1 MRFPE
6 LLIIQ
11 SAKFPANPQAPPVP
25 APPAGCHGNRGCRER
40 AAVAIDGLWRG
51 KPEKDM
57 RSWLR
62 VALAAALLATS
73 VGGASGQNYPE
84 RPVRVVIAFP
94 AGGTIDTLG
103 RILAQKLTEAW
114 GENVVIENRP
124 GAGGNI
130 GAAAAAKSA
139 PDGYTLHLGAQSLA
153 VNVTLQPS
161 KDFDPITDF
170 DPIMLVATAQDV
182 LLVPP
187 NSPFRSVKELVDY
200 AKAHPAELNY
210 ASLGTGTS
218 GHLATVMFSD
228 LAGIKLQHVPYTSVS
243 QAATDVIS
251 GRIAVFLPTLGG
263 HIGNVTAGRMRALA
277 VSGPSRAVQLP
288 DVPTFSELG
297 VKFVDETSWYALF
310 APKGTRRD
318 IIDKINAELERILAL
333 PDVREKGVTL
343 GYRYIGGSPEK
354 LAAFLASE
362 IAKWAEVAKSASL
375 K

>member
-1 MRFPE
+1 MRSRSLAGVLGVLA
-6 LLIIQ
+6 LLILTTT
-11 SAKFPANPQAPPVP
+11 SAPA
-25 APPAGCHGNRGCRER
+25 
-40 AAVAIDGLWRG
+40 
-51 KPEKDM
+51 
-57 RSWLR
+57 
-62 VALAAALLATS
+62 
-73 VGGASGQNYPE
+73 YPD
-84 RPVRVVIAFP
+84 RPVRIVIAFP

-114 GENVVIENRP
+114 GQNVVIENRP

-139 PDGYTLHLGAQSLA
+139 PDGYTLHFGAQTLA

-161 KDFDPITDF
+161 KEFDPVKDF

-187 NSPFRSVKELVDY
+187 SSPFRSVKELIAY
-200 AKAHPAELNY
+200 AKAHPGELNY

-218 GHLATVMFSD
+218 GHLATVMFAD
-228 LAGIKLQHVPYTSVS
+228 LAGITLQHVPYTSVS
-243 QAATDVIS
+243 QAATDVMS

-277 VSGPSRAVQLP
+277 VSGEKRAAQLP

-310 APKGTRRD
+310 APKGTPKE
-318 IIDKINAELERILAL
+318 IIGKVNADVERILAL
-333 PDVREKGVTL
+333 SDVKEKAVTL
-343 GYRYIGGSPEK
+343 GYRYVGGPPEK
-354 LAAFLASE
+354 LDAFLKHE
-362 IAKWAEVAKSASL
+362 IAKWAQLAHSASL
-375 K
+375 

>member
-1 MRFPE
+1 MR
-6 LLIIQ
+6 L
-11 SAKFPANPQAPPVP
+11 KFWPV
-25 APPAGCHGNRGCRER
+25 ALVA
-40 AAVAIDGLWRG
+40 AAVLVSGWRT
-51 KPEKDM
+51 D
-57 RSWLR
+57 
-62 VALAAALLATS
+62 TS
-73 VGGASGQNYPE
+73 AQSYPD
-84 RPVRVVIAFP
+84 RPVHMLIAFP
-94 AGGTIDTLG
+94 GGGTIDMLG

-114 GENVVIENRP
+114 GQNVVIENRP

-139 PDGYTLHLGAQSLA
+139 PDGYTLHFGAQTLA

-161 KDFDPITDF
+161 KEFDPVKDF

-182 LLVPP
+182 LVVPP
-187 NSPFRSVKELVDY
+187 NSPFHSVKELIDY
-200 AKAHPAELNY
+200 AKVHPGELNY

-277 VSGPSRAVQLP
+277 VSGRARAVQLP
-288 DVPTFSELG
+288 DV
-297 VKFVDETSWYALF
+297 
-310 APKGTRRD
+310 
-318 IIDKINAELERILAL
+318 ERILAM
-333 PDVREKGVTL
+333 PDVKEKGVTL
-343 GYRYIGGSPEK
+343 YRFVGGSPEK
-354 LAAFLASE
+354 LGAFLKSE
-362 IAKWAEVAKSASL
+362 IAKWAEVAQSASL

>member
-1 MRFPE
+1 MRMKS
-6 LLIIQ
+6 L
-11 SAKFPANPQAPPVP
+11 
-25 APPAGCHGNRGCRER
+25 AGVMAV
-40 AAVAIDGLWRG
+40 AAV
-51 KPEKDM
+51 
-57 RSWLR
+57 
-62 VALAAALLATS
+62 LAAGT
-73 VGGASGQNYPE
+73 GAAAQSYPE
-84 RPVRVVIAFP
+84 RPVRIVIAFP

-114 GENVVIENRP
+114 GQNVVIENRP
-124 GAGGNI
+124 GGGGNI

-139 PDGYTLHLGAQSLA
+139 PDGTTLHFGAQTLG

-161 KDFDPITDF
+161 KDFDPVKDF

-182 LLVPP
+182 LLVPTS
-187 NSPFRSVKELVDY
+187 SPFRTVNELIDY
-200 AKAHPAELNY
+200 AKAHPGELNY

-228 LAGIKLQHVPYTSVS
+228 LAGITLQHVPYTTVS
-243 QAATDVIS
+243 QATTDVIS

-277 VSGPSRAVQLP
+277 VSGKARAAQLP
-288 DVPTFSELG
+288 EVPTFTELG

-310 APKGTRRD
+310 APKGTPKE
-318 IIDKINAELERILAL
+318 IIAKVNGDVARILAL
-333 PDVREKGVTL
+333 PDMKEKAVTL
-343 GYRYIGGSPEK
+343 GYRYVGGTPDA
-354 LAAFLASE
+354 LAAFLRSE

>member
-1 MRFPE
+1 MKS
-6 LLIIQ
+6 L
-11 SAKFPANPQAPPVP
+11 
-25 APPAGCHGNRGCRER
+25 AGVMAV
-40 AAVAIDGLWRG
+40 AAV
-51 KPEKDM
+51 
-57 RSWLR
+57 
-62 VALAAALLATS
+62 LAAGT
-73 VGGASGQNYPE
+73 GAAAQSYPE
-84 RPVRVVIAFP
+84 RPVRIVIAFP

-114 GENVVIENRP
+114 GQNVVIENRP
-124 GAGGNI
+124 GGGGNI

-139 PDGYTLHLGAQSLA
+139 PDGTTLHFGAQTLG

-161 KDFDPITDF
+161 KDFDPVKDF

-182 LLVPP
+182 LLVPTS
-187 NSPFRSVKELVDY
+187 SPFRTVNELIDY
-200 AKAHPAELNY
+200 AKAHPGELNY

-228 LAGIKLQHVPYTSVS
+228 LAGITLQHVPYTTVS
-243 QAATDVIS
+243 QATTDVIS

-277 VSGPSRAVQLP
+277 VSGKARAAQLP
-288 DVPTFSELG
+288 EVPTFTELG

-310 APKGTRRD
+310 APKGTPQE
-318 IIDKINAELERILAL
+318 IIAKVNTDVARILAL
-333 PDVREKGVTL
+333 PDMKEKAVTL
-343 GYRYIGGSPEK
+343 GYRYVGGSPDA
-354 LAAFLASE
+354 LAAFLRSE

>member
-1 MRFPE
+1 
-6 LLIIQ
+6 
-11 SAKFPANPQAPPVP
+11 
-25 APPAGCHGNRGCRER
+25 
-40 AAVAIDGLWRG
+40 
-51 KPEKDM
+51 M

-73 VGGASGQNYPE
+73 VGGASAQNYPE

-277 VSGPSRAVQLP
+277 VSGARRAVQLP

-318 IIDKINAELERILAL
+318 IIDKVNAELERILAL

-362 IAKWAEVAKSASL
+362 ITKWAEVAKSASL

>member
-1 MRFPE
+1 MR
-6 LLIIQ
+6 LKSI
-11 SAKFPANPQAPPVP
+11 
-25 APPAGCHGNRGCRER
+25 AG
-40 AAVAIDGLWRG
+40 ALVML
-51 KPEKDM
+51 P
-57 RSWLR
+57 
-62 VALAAALLATS
+62 ALAASA
-73 VGGASGQNYPE
+73 GASAQGYPD
-84 RPVRVVIAFP
+84 RPVRMLIAFP

-114 GENVVIENRP
+114 GQNVVVENRP
-124 GAGGNI
+124 GGGGNI

-139 PDGYTLHLGAQSLA
+139 PDGYTLHLGAQTLG

-161 KDFDPITDF
+161 KEFDPVKDF

-187 NSPFRSVKELVDY
+187 TSPFASVKELIDY
-200 AKAHPAELNY
+200 AHAHPGELNY

-243 QAATDVIS
+243 QAATDVMS
-251 GRIAVFLPTLGG
+251 GRIAIFLPTLGG

-277 VSGPSRAVQLP
+277 VSGATRAAQLP

-310 APKGTRRD
+310 APRGTPKE
-318 IIDKINAELERILAL
+318 IIARVNADVERILAL
-333 PDVREKGVTL
+333 PDVKEKGVTL
-343 GYRYIGGSPEK
+343 GYRYVGGPPNK
-354 LAAFLASE
+354 LERFLRDE

>member
-1 MRFPE
+1 MRLK
-6 LLIIQ
+6 LL
-11 SAKFPANPQAPPVP
+11 P
-25 APPAGCHGNRGCRER
+25 
-40 AAVAIDGLWRG
+40 
-51 KPEKDM
+51 
-57 RSWLR
+57 
-62 VALAAALLATS
+62 VALIAVGLAVSGLQTNVAAQ
-73 VGGASGQNYPE
+73 GYPE
-84 RPVRVVIAFP
+84 RPVRLLIAFP

-114 GENVVIENRP
+114 GQNVVIENRP

-130 GAAAAAKSA
+130 GAAAAVKSA
-139 PDGYTLHLGAQSLA
+139 PDGYTLHLGAQTLA

-161 KDFDPITDF
+161 TEFDPVKDFE
-170 DPIMLVATAQDV
+170 PIMLVATAQDV

-187 NSPFRSVKELVDY
+187 NSPFRSVKELIDY
-200 AKAHPAELNY
+200 AKAHPGELNY

-218 GHLATVMFSD
+218 GHLATVMFAE

-263 HIGNVTAGRMRALA
+263 HLGNVAAGRMRALA
-277 VSGPSRAVQLP
+277 VSGTARATQLP
-288 DVPTFSELG
+288 DVPTFNELG

-310 APKGTRRD
+310 APKGTRAD
-318 IIDKINAELERILAL
+318 IIAKVNADVERILAM
-333 PDVREKGVTL
+333 PDVKEKGGTL

-354 LAAFLASE
+354 LAAFLKGE
-362 IAKWAEVAKSASL
+362 IAKWAEVAKGASL